1 MRIFVHQVQADLAKA
16 KNEVN
21 ALRKQRDAKLAV
33 HERQVCV
40 REEEREGEREREREK
55 EKEREREREREREKE
70 CERERMR
77 ECVCTCLDVC

>member
-1 MRIFVHQVQADLAKA
+1 MRIFVHQVQAALAKA

-40 REEEREGEREREREK
+40 RQEGREGEREREREK
-55 EKEREREREREREKE
+55 KREREREREREIE
-70 CERERMR
+70 
-77 ECVCTCLDVC
+77 